1 MKVAMFAKM
10 QKHRAM
16 VEVPVLLPHEQLWKE
31 SCQHDEGDPF
41 WKKSAVEEL
50 PCFLENAAYQ
60 AVRQRDPE

>member
-1 MKVAMFAKM
+1 MKVAMFAKRE
-10 QKHRAM
+10 KHRAM

-41 WKKSAVEEL
+41 WKKSPVEEL

-60 AVRQRDPE
+60 AVRQRDPK